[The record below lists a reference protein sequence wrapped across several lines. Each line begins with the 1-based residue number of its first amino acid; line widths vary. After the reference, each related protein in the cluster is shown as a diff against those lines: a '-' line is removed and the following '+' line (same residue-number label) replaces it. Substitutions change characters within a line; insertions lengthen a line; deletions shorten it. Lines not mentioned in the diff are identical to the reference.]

1 MEKASTRIKFYH
13 NENGPTISVVSKPVI
28 FQDGL
33 YFKDLTG
40 DGVLTDYK
48 DWRNSPLKR
57 AKALAKELSVDEKI
71 GLLFV
76 NSWKMGIYQKDKN
89 KLDETGLLVEETIEK
104 DESIFNVEKTYGTHY
119 TLEKMGIRHLILREN
134 PTADELAD
142 WINELNLVCEET
154 SHAIPALVVSNSR
167 NEYGETVFGMNDASG
182 VFASWPGT
190 LGIASAVRGT
200 DLNLINDFSKAIK
213 EMWDAVGL
221 KKGYMYMADV
231 ASDPRWQRTYGTFG
245 EDPQLISDIFSIL
258 VPVIQG
264 SDQGVTRDGVALTVK
279 HFPGGGAREN
289 GFDPHYKQ
297 GQWNV
302 YATPDS
308 LKKYHL
314 PAFKAAIEK
323 NVSSIMPY
331 YAKPSLEKSTIQH
344 DLSGNKLELVPR
356 GFAFNEAFIQKL
368 LREQLEFK
376 GYVNSDSG
384 ITNKMAWGVEE
395 LDIPSRIALAINSGV
410 DIISGS
416 LDVFN
421 ARIAYERG
429 KNDYYET
436 HPVPNSYTK
445 EQLVLSDD
453 ALTKAVE
460 RTLKELFELGLFD
473 NPYRDPNTAK
483 SIISNP
489 KYWQQAYDVHLK
501 SVVLLKNK
509 NQVLPL
515 TANKLQN
522 KKVYVE
528 YFSKKEEMATQKTET
543 IRKLVREKFH
553 VDLTD
558 DYRQAD
564 YAILLVNPKSG
575 EYFNSTPGFL
585 ELDICENKMV
595 CDVDELGRPS
605 QSVHLETTLYNTSKI
620 RTIYNA
626 VKSNQGMVIS
636 NINFTLPWIV
646 KNVEQSCD
654 ALLAGFDTF
663 EEATLDVIF
672 GQYHPTGK
680 MPITLPRNDLVIG
693 VNANGEC
700 TSPNDVPGY
709 DKDQYILDDFKDENG
724 KSYAYRDECDHY
736 YELDFGLSYE

>member
-1 MEKASTRIKFYH
+1 MEKASNRIKFYH

-89 KLDETGLLVEETIEK
+89 KLDETGLLVEEIIEK

-142 WINELNLVCEET
+142 WINELNRVCEET
-154 SHAIPALVVSNSR
+154 SHAIPVLVVSNSR

-190 LGIASAVRGT
+190 LGIACAVRGT

-245 EDPQLISDIFSIL
+245 EDPQLISDIISIL

-331 YAKPSLEKSTIQH
+331 YAKPSLEKSAIQH

-384 ITNKMAWGVEE
+384 ITNKMAWGGR
-395 LDIPSRIALAINSGV
+395 RIGHS
-410 DIISGS
+410 
-416 LDVFN
+416 F
-421 ARIAYERG
+421 
-429 KNDYYET
+429 T
-436 HPVPNSYTK
+436 H
-445 EQLVLSDD
+445 
-453 ALTKAVE
+453 
-460 RTLKELFELGLFD
+460 R
-473 NPYRDPNTAK
+473 
-483 SIISNP
+483 
-489 KYWQQAYDVHLK
+489 
-501 SVVLLKNK
+501 
-509 NQVLPL
+509 
-515 TANKLQN
+515 
-522 KKVYVE
+522 
-528 YFSKKEEMATQKTET
+528 
-543 IRKLVREKFH
+543 
-553 VDLTD
+553 
-558 DYRQAD
+558 
-564 YAILLVNPKSG
+564 
-575 EYFNSTPGFL
+575 
-585 ELDICENKMV
+585 
-595 CDVDELGRPS
+595 
-605 QSVHLETTLYNTSKI
+605 
-620 RTIYNA
+620 
-626 VKSNQGMVIS
+626 
-636 NINFTLPWIV
+636 
-646 KNVEQSCD
+646 
-654 ALLAGFDTF
+654 
-663 EEATLDVIF
+663 F
-672 GQYHPTGK
+672 G
-680 MPITLPRNDLVIG
+680 D
-693 VNANGEC
+693 
-700 TSPNDVPGY
+700 
-709 DKDQYILDDFKDENG
+709 
-724 KSYAYRDECDHY
+724 
-736 YELDFGLSYE
+736 